1 MSDNKYTFSFE
12 EVAQRQFNKLD
23 GSVKKRIQTYIN
35 KHIEKSKDPRKV
47 GEPLGG
53 EKSGLWRYRIGKY
66 RLVCHI
72 ADEELVVLAVK
83 VDHRAKVYK

>member
-1 MSDNKYTFSFE
+1 VNNSKYSFSFE
-12 EVAQRQFNKLD
+12 ESAQRQFNKLD
-23 GSVKKRIQTYIN
+23 GSVRKRIQAYIN
-35 KHIEKSKDPRKV
+35 KHVERSEDPRRV

-53 EKSGLWRYRIGKY
+53 ERSGLWRYRIGKY

-72 ADEELVVLAVK
+72 ADEKLTILAVK